1 MAHLLSV
8 LFCTM
13 KRILTYLIV
22 QFVLLSFPGPASG
35 QDVLMREGIRGTV
48 VMARI
53 VDGDTIPV
61 IDLAPVAFF
70 APRIFKNRADE
81 NRYRRLVHNVRRVYP
96 YAKLAGIKFEEYNE
110 LLLELPTENQRKR
123 AMKQAEMELRAQFE
137 DELKRLTF
145 SQGLILIKLVDR
157 ETSHTSYD
165 VVREFRGMVSAVFW
179 QGLGR
184 LFGFNLRTEYDPEG
198 EDKLIEEIVQ
208 MIEAGV
214 L

>member
-1 MAHLLSV
+1 MQILL
-8 LFCTM
+8 
-13 KRILTYLIV
+13 LTS
-22 QFVLLSFPGPASG
+22 LSAVRG
-35 QDVLMREGIRGTV
+35 QDILMREGFQGQV
-48 VMARI
+48 VKARI

-70 APRIFKNRADE
+70 APRIFKNRAEE
-81 NRYRRLVHNVRRVYP
+81 NRYRRLVYNIKRVYP
-96 YAKLAGIKFEEYNE
+96 YAKLAGIKYEEYNE
-110 LLLELPTENQRKR
+110 LLMTLPNEIQRKR
-123 AMKQAEMELRAQFE
+123 AMRQAEMELRAEFE
-137 DELKRLTF
+137 DDLKKLTF

-157 ETSHTSYD
+157 ETSNTSYD

-184 LFGFNLRTEYDPEG
+184 LFGFNLRTKYDPEG
-198 EDKLIEEIVQ
+198 EDRMIEEIVE

>member
-1 MAHLLSV
+1 M
-8 LFCTM
+8 
-13 KRILTYLIV
+13 
-22 QFVLLSFPGPASG
+22 
-35 QDVLMREGIRGTV
+35 
-48 VMARI
+48 
-53 VDGDTIPV
+53 
-61 IDLAPVAFF
+61 
-70 APRIFKNRADE
+70 
-81 NRYRRLVHNVRRVYP
+81 VHNVRRVYP

>member
-1 MAHLLSV
+1 MSRFFTNICLILLL
-8 LFCTM
+8 LFA
-13 KRILTYLIV
+13 
-22 QFVLLSFPGPASG
+22 GSG
-35 QDVLMREGIRGTV
+35 AIAQDVQVPSAPKGSV
-48 VMARI
+48 VKARI
-53 VDGDTIPV
+53 VGNDTLPI

-81 NRYRRLVHNVRRVYP
+81 NRYRRLVQNVKRVYP
-96 YAKLAGIKFEEYNE
+96 YARLAGIKFDEYNE
-110 LLLELPTENQRKR
+110 LLVTLPNEAQRKR
-123 AMKQAEMELRAQFE
+123 AMRQAENELRAQFE

-157 ETSHTSYD
+157 QTRHTSYD

-184 LFGFNLRTEYDPEG
+184 IFGYNLKTEYDPLG
-198 EDKLIEEIVQ
+198 EDRLIEEIVQ